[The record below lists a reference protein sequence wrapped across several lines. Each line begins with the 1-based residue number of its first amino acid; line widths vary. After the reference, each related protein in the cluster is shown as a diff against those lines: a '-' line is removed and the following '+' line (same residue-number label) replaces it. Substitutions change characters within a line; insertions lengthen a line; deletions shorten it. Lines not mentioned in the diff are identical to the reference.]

1 MKLSSLTLASS
12 LFATLLIP
20 STKALAQPPAI
31 PTQTNTPLG
40 CLSGYPDRTYRGDRP
55 MTRYEFAA
63 GLNACLEQ
71 VDQSIRLDREQFATK
86 SEFDRL
92 IQQQRSL
99 NDELQGISDRLD
111 TLSK

>member
-1 MKLSSLTLASS
+1 MKLRSLTVTSSLL
-12 LFATLLIP
+12 ATLLIP
-20 STKALAQPPAI
+20 GTKALAQSPAS

-40 CLSGYPDRTYRGDRP
+40 CLSGYPDGTYRGDRP

-71 VDQSIRLDREQFATK
+71 VDQSIRLNREQFTTK
-86 SEFDRL
+86 SEFDRI
-92 IQQQRSL
+92 IQQQRTL
-99 NDELQGISDRLD
+99 NDELQGLSDRLD